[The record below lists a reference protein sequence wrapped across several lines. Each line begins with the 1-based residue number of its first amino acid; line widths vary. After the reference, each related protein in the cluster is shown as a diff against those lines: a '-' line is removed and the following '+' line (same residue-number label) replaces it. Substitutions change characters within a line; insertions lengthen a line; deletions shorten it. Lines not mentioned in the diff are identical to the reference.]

1 MQILDVCIIGFG
13 ISGIAMTRWAKQGN
27 LSMLTIEREKT
38 YGGVWHSKS
47 YPGVILQTTKYSYSF
62 SDMPMSE
69 KTSLHPSHIEIL
81 AYLKSYITKHRLDKY
96 VKYNTEVVSATK
108 DAEGL
113 YRITY
118 RNRDTGGINSVYSRH
133 LAICSGF
140 YTTPKY
146 INSLVKSQFKGKITH
161 ISEFSE
167 KIQGNRDTPD
177 LIKNSDFKD
186 KRVLV
191 IGNGPSGC
199 DIACLAINNNAKDV
213 SILYRS
219 HKWIFPRYI
228 GLLGLNFFSNRLF
241 LWIATKLPINIFLSM
256 LYVVFYIPYYMT
268 GNKSNIKMPNKIVN
282 RNNLTLNEQVV
293 RYINNDKIL
302 YQQSTNIMLHD
313 NQVTYY
319 VDNVKHNRDIDWVI
333 YATGYNVGIPF
344 IKLDKIPDL
353 YKRFLN
359 PEDPN
364 MVFIGF
370 APSFNWV
377 QVSDLQ
383 ARWFVKMIMGK
394 IKKPSIG
401 EMREKLNNE
410 LERFDKLPYEYY
422 DLAYLSY
429 IYCDDLSY
437 ELGIYPKTKKIFS
450 HWWQVPKYNE
460 WEGF

>member
-1 MQILDVCIIGFG
+1 MHTLATCKVLYHSMHTTVKAG
-13 ISGIAMTRWAKQGN
+13 TQGV
-27 LSMLTIEREKT
+27 
-38 YGGVWHSKS
+38 GVA
-47 YPGVILQTTKYSYSF
+47 L
-62 SDMPMSE
+62 
-69 KTSLHPSHIEIL
+69 
-81 AYLKSYITKHRLDKY
+81 
-96 VKYNTEVVSATK
+96 
-108 DAEGL
+108 
-113 YRITY
+113 
-118 RNRDTGGINSVYSRH
+118 
-133 LAICSGF
+133 
-140 YTTPKY
+140 
-146 INSLVKSQFKGKITH
+146 LV
-161 ISEFSE
+161 
-167 KIQGNRDTPD
+167 
-177 LIKNSDFKD
+177 
-186 KRVLV
+186 
-191 IGNGPSGC
+191 
-199 DIACLAINNNAKDV
+199 
-213 SILYRS
+213 
-219 HKWIFPRYI
+219 
-228 GLLGLNFFSNRLF
+228 
-241 LWIATKLPINIFLSM
+241 
-256 LYVVFYIPYYMT
+256 
-268 GNKSNIKMPNKIVN
+268 
-282 RNNLTLNEQVV
+282 
-293 RYINNDKIL
+293 NNDKIL